1 MRKKQWKARAKKAER
16 ELRDQKAVNAALQE
30 SVKRLKKRNVKKKR
44 DCKVLLAEY
53 HELLGKYTQLEREYE
68 ELVSE

>member
-30 SVKRLKKRNVKKKR
+30 SVKRLRKDGDATYAEHMALMDDFNALLFKYGQLQR
-44 DCKVLLAEY
+44 D
-53 HELLGKYTQLEREYE
+53 YE
-68 ELVSE
+68 ELVNE

>member
-1 MRKKQWKARAKKAER
+1 MRKKQWKARAKRAER

-44 DCKVLLAEY
+44 DCN
-53 HELLGKYTQLEREYE
+53 ELLGEYTQLEREYE